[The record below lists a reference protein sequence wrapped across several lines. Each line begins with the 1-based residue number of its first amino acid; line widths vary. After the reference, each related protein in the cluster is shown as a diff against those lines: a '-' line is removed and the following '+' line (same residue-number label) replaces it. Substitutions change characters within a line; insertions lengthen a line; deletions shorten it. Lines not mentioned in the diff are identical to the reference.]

1 MPFEFRRVR
10 RVEFADT
17 DMAGIV
23 HFSQFFR
30 YMEETEHAFFRSLGV
45 SIHGEY
51 EGRMIGW
58 PRVHASC
65 DYLRPLRFEEEVEVQ
80 LLVREK
86 RGKSLSYG
94 FHFRK
99 VSEPETEI
107 ARGALTV
114 VCAALDAHTGKLRA
128 ITIPAGIADQ
138 IEVAPGDPEV
148 TP

>member
-1 MPFEFRRVR
+1 MPFEFRRIH
-10 RVEFADT
+10 RVEFAET

-30 YMEETEHAFFRSLGV
+30 YMEETEHAFFRSLGA
-45 SIHGEY
+45 SIHAEV

-86 RGKSLSYG
+86 REKSLSYS

-107 ARGALTV
+107 ARGALTA
-114 VCAALDAHTGKLRA
+114 VCAALDEKTGKMRA
-128 ITIPAGIADQ
+128 IPIPFHIADQ
-138 IEVAPGDPEV
+138 VQVAPEGL
-148 TP
+148 